1 MRQRID
7 SLAQQVEHNTFNV
20 GVLGSSPRRITQ
32 KIRELLLSDSLFLCL
47 FYAGLHGSV
56 KPRVKPRMEATV
68 NVTCYKSKVLKNGES
83 PLMVRICKDGKK
95 KYKSL
100 GISVN
105 PIHWDFKKNL
115 PKAKCPNY
123 ETLLILINEKIS
135 EFQRII
141 LDKKINNIE
150 FTATTLLQATDT
162 LQPKHLVSV
171 GEGFLSYIQ
180 SLKDEHRLR
189 YAGMFEVSYSSF
201 IKFNK
206 HLDIP
211 FSDIDVAW
219 LKRYEKWMKEQ
230 NLSVSTISTRI
241 RHLRAVFNLA
251 ITEHSIKSDCYP
263 FHSYKVSKLNKQTAK
278 RALNKQDILKVMQYK
293 GTSPMECL
301 AIDIFIFSYLNAG
314 INFIDIAKLKYS
326 NIIENHLTYNREK
339 TKKLI
344 SIPLQAEAMEIIAK
358 YKNMKSP
365 YLFPVL
371 SPFHK
376 TEIQIANRLHKVL
389 AKVNKHLKE
398 IGEKLELPIP
408 LTTYV
413 ARHSY
418 ATVLKR
424 AGVSTAIISESLG
437 HSSEKITQVYLDSFD
452 NEQISN
458 AMKNLL

>member
-1 MRQRID
+1 
-7 SLAQQVEHNTFNV
+7 
-20 GVLGSSPRRITQ
+20 
-32 KIRELLLSDSLFLCL
+32 
-47 FYAGLHGSV
+47 
-56 KPRVKPRMEATV
+56 MEATV

-83 PLMVRICKDGKK
+83 PLMVRICKNGKK

-105 PIHWDFKKNL
+105 PAHWDFKKNL
-115 PKAKCPNY
+115 PKPKCPNY
-123 ETLLILINEKIS
+123 EALLILINEKMS

-141 LDKKINNIE
+141 LDKKVNNAE
-150 FTATTLLQATDT
+150 FTATTLLQATGN
-162 LQPKHLVSV
+162 LQSKHPISV
-171 GEGFLSYIQ
+171 GEEFQNYIQ
-180 SLKDEHRLR
+180 ALKNEHRLR

-219 LKRYEKWMKEQ
+219 LKRYELWMKEQ
-230 NLSVSTISTRI
+230 NLSVSTISTRV

-251 ITEHSIKSDCYP
+251 IAEHSIKNDCYP
-263 FHSYKVSKLNKQTAK
+263 FRTYKVSKLNRQTAK
-278 RALNKQDILKVMQYK
+278 RAITKKDVVKIMRYQGKSD
-293 GTSPMECL
+293 MECL
-301 AIDIFIFSYLNAG
+301 AIDVFTFSYLTAG

-326 NIIENHLTYNREK
+326 NIVENHLIYNREK

-344 SIPLQAEAMEIIAK
+344 NVPLQTKALEIIAK
-358 YKNMKSP
+358 YHNGKSP

-376 TEIQIANRLHKVL
+376 TEVQIANRLHKVL
-389 AKVNKHLKE
+389 AKVNSNLKK
-398 IGEKLELPIP
+398 IGEQLKLPMP

-437 HSSEKITQVYLDSFD
+437 HSSEKITQTYLDSFD
-452 NEQISN
+452 NEQIGN

>member
-1 MRQRID
+1 M
-7 SLAQQVEHNTFNV
+7 SET
-20 GVLGSSPRRITQ
+20 
-32 KIRELLLSDSLFLCL
+32 
-47 FYAGLHGSV
+47 V
-56 KPRVKPRMEATV
+56 KVV
-68 NVTCYKSKVLKNGES
+68 CYKYKTLSNGES
-83 PLMVRICKDGKK
+83 PLMIRVCKDGKK
-95 KYKSL
+95 KYQSL
-100 GISVN
+100 GISIKVEQ
-105 PIHWDFKKNL
+105 WDFKTNQ
-115 PKAKCPNY
+115 PKTKCPNRDRII
-123 ETLLILINEKIS
+123 LLINEKINEIQKS
-135 EFQRII
+135 A
-141 LDKKINNIE
+141 LDKRIAGKD
-150 FTATTLLQATDT
+150 FTAATLIESYNNNVCNKT
-162 LQPKHLVSV
+162 V
-171 GEGFLSYIQ
+171 GEYYLTYIQ
-180 SLKDEHRLR
+180 NLQKENRIR

-211 FSDIDVAW
+211 FSDINVTW
-219 LKRYEKWMKEQ
+219 LRRYELWMKEQ
-230 NLSVSTISTRI
+230 NLSLSTISTRI

-251 ITEHSIKSDCYP
+251 IAEHAIKHDCYP
-263 FHSYKVSKLNKQTAK
+263 FNSYKISKLNKQTAK
-278 RALNKQDILKVMQYK
+278 RAICKKEVLKIMQYQ
-293 GTSPMECL
+293 GNTPMECL
-301 AIDIFIFSYLNAG
+301 AIDIFVFSYLNAG

-437 HSSEKITQVYLDSFD
+437 HSSEKITQTYLDSFD
-452 NEQISN
+452 NEQIGN

>member
-1 MRQRID
+1 
-7 SLAQQVEHNTFNV
+7 
-20 GVLGSSPRRITQ
+20 
-32 KIRELLLSDSLFLCL
+32 
-47 FYAGLHGSV
+47 
-56 KPRVKPRMEATV
+56 MEATV

-83 PLMVRICKDGKK
+83 PLMVRICKNGKK
-95 KYKSL
+95 KYKSV

-105 PIHWDFKKNL
+105 PVHWDFKKNL
-115 PKAKCPNY
+115 PKPKCPNY
-123 ETLLILINEKIS
+123 EALLILINEKIS
-135 EFQRII
+135 EIQRII
-141 LDKKINNIE
+141 LDKKVNNAE
-150 FTATTLLQATDT
+150 YTATTLLQATDT
-162 LQPKHLVSV
+162 QQSKHPVSV
-171 GEGFLSYIQ
+171 GEGFLNYIQ
-180 SLKDEHRLR
+180 ALKNENRLR

-219 LKRYEKWMKEQ
+219 LKRYEKWMREQ

-293 GTSPMECL
+293 GTSLMECL

-344 SIPLQAEAMEIIAK
+344 SIPLQAEAMKIIAK

>member
-1 MRQRID
+1 
-7 SLAQQVEHNTFNV
+7 
-20 GVLGSSPRRITQ
+20 
-32 KIRELLLSDSLFLCL
+32 
-47 FYAGLHGSV
+47 
-56 KPRVKPRMEATV
+56 
-68 NVTCYKSKVLKNGES
+68 
-83 PLMVRICKDGKK
+83 
-95 KYKSL
+95 
-100 GISVN
+100 
-105 PIHWDFKKNL
+105 
-115 PKAKCPNY
+115 
-123 ETLLILINEKIS
+123 
-135 EFQRII
+135 
-141 LDKKINNIE
+141 
-150 FTATTLLQATDT
+150 
-162 LQPKHLVSV
+162 
-171 GEGFLSYIQ
+171 
-180 SLKDEHRLR
+180 
-189 YAGMFEVSYSSF
+189 
-201 IKFNK
+201 
-206 HLDIP
+206 
-211 FSDIDVAW
+211 
-219 LKRYEKWMKEQ
+219 MKEQ

-251 ITEHSIKSDCYP
+251 ITEHSIKSNCYP

-293 GTSPMECL
+293 GTSLMECL

-452 NEQISN
+452 NEQINN